1 MSQRTD
7 KRCPPDGNTGLP
19 ITINGALSPE
29 LIKSITRTSNYVFQF
44 AESRASPATLASSGL
59 FDEMDTNTLLLDGN
73 SYNCIGG
80 QICSASQQ
88 ISSLPGALNT
98 VAGEICIWFARR
110 GQPRETS
117 VVIIPIYTT
126 SDIQYITYP
135 SIAQTYIQSMKGIG
149 KYINIT
155 TEDGGA
161 TVNERKKPK
170 SLQQLIDS
178 FENTTAFSYVTCID
192 LKNGNSIVTNVLYF
206 PASVNVHAT
215 WWNEWVNKTFETRD
229 FNNNVVA
236 GTLPVRR
243 LPAALYSGTETASRY
258 GIISNIK
265 APTVW
270 SNIGLIDSGSI
281 SVNDTGFLNRF
292 SFHRTG
298 YKKYS
303 EAASEKMKEDKSGA
317 VSQYRCV
324 RLNPDK
330 DIVNG
335 YVTIDP
341 MTGSKK
347 MDKVLEDQ
355 NADFTNEQLQMAAM
369 EAQAAIQP
377 GDIGRMVAI
386 IVGLSAAVY
395 VVGWIVWNIV
405 KRFKA
410 DSFTA
415 ADAVGAAANAAA
427 VAQPLLTSESGKQL
441 IKQISEI
448 KSAVPDLFKKSQ
460 NASAAP
466 AAANQQ
472 AVNSS
477 KQPAAANQKQ
487 PAANTK

>member
-44 AESRASPATLASSGL
+44 AESRASPATLSSSGL

-98 VAGEICIWFARR
+98 VAGEICIWFARK

-117 VVIIPIYTT
+117 VIIIPIYTT
-126 SDIQYITYP
+126 NDTKYITYP
-135 SIAQTYIQSMKGIG
+135 SIAQTYIQSMKGVG
-149 KYINIT
+149 KYINIRST
-155 TEDGGA
+155 DGGGA
-161 TVNERKKPK
+161 TVNDRKKSK

-178 FENTTAFSYVTCID
+178 FQNKTAFSYVTCID
-192 LKNGNSIVTNVLYF
+192 LKNGNSIVTSVLYF
-206 PASVNVHAT
+206 PASVTVHVT
-215 WWNEWVNKTFETRD
+215 WWNEWVATSFETRD

-258 GIISNIK
+258 GLSNNIK
-265 APTVW
+265 TPTVW
-270 SNIGLIDSGSI
+270 SNIGLVDSGSI
-281 SVNDTGFLNRF
+281 SVNDTSFLNRF

-355 NADFTNEQLQMAAM
+355 NADFTNELLRMAAI

-377 GDIGRMVAI
+377 GDIGRIAAI
-386 IVGLSAAVY
+386 IVGLSAAIY
-395 VVGWIVWNIV
+395 VVGWIIWNIV
-405 KRFKA
+405 KRFRE
-410 DSFTA
+410 DSFTS
-415 ADAVGAAANAAA
+415 ADAVGTAAKAVI

-460 NASAAP
+460 NAAAATAAASNQHVVNSSQKP
-466 AAANQQ
+466 AAAES
-472 AVNSS
+472 SS
-477 KQPAAANQKQ
+477 K
-487 PAANTK
+487 